1 MAVPS
6 ENSHGDSGRQFGWY
20 LLSTTGDSTFGIGG
34 SMAGFPYGLSA
45 PSGTSVSWMLL
56 RARLP
61 VISSKVSHSRATIV
75 TRRVARPGPARGAG
89 HADHTAVIST
99 AKSPTL
105 LGMLVT
111 LARGWVSGRHPG
123 WVTGQRIRSGV
134 PTGTCR
140 AR

>member
-1 MAVPS
+1 M
-6 ENSHGDSGRQFGWY
+6 
-20 LLSTTGDSTFGIGG
+20 FGIGG
-34 SMAGFPYGLSA
+34 TTAGFPYGLSA

-61 VISSKVSHSRATIV
+61 VISANVSHSRATIV
-75 TRRVARPGPARGAG
+75 TRRVGSSWACAESGN
-89 HADHTAVIST
+89 ADHTAVIST

-105 LGMLVT
+105 LGMPVT
-111 LARGWVSGRHPG
+111 LARGRVSGRHPG
-123 WVTGQRIRSGV
+123 RVTGQRIRSGV